1 MTQAMMQKLRA
12 FGRIQAQ
19 KIRKPKNQAEEAET
33 LVAEIEELAADEDFV
48 YATIA
53 QIEEGSGSLPVET
66 VPAEEPDPAEVP
78 PTTDET
84 QATTGQAQAGQTG
97 QEGQDTATEGDPK
110 QTGPMAARGKSG
122 TGKAAGTGKPP
133 MNKEGEDPSGQP
145 ATKGAARRA
154 GPQKGN
160 DQPGPEGQDEA
171 KKGGSPQKGRM
182 AGRGEPDTRKTGGE
196 SNKNQGADPSGQP
209 ATKGAARQAGTQ
221 KGNDQPGP
229 DGQDKAKKG
238 GLPKKGRMADR
249 GDQGKEKTAGAGD
262 EPDGNDRAD
271 ASGRPVKKGPA
282 RGARADA
289 AGPAEGGQS
298 KPMDHRAITAE
309 QGRITDEARD
319 LEERLKRLE
328 AASELSR
335 LRMAKAAEAAGRA
348 SGALERGQSKEAA
361 GLTKDGAMLLHEVA
375 RQVKGEIAREPAD
388 AVAMARDRAEELA
401 QRETEFAEMPPTAS
415 ASESESSGSESARGK
430 NGAKAGARGKE
441 TDAEMLERL
450 AEEARTLEQWL
461 KQIAGR
467 GEGKA
472 GEMARELLDQG
483 KMTEII
489 RQIDR
494 IAEMHQ
500 AGKSDEARSEAAK
513 VAQALEALARSLDML
528 HRDIVAP
535 RLAELVEAE
544 KRLADLS
551 EQLDSLKTDAEV
563 DAWHRQTMTLVRDLE
578 KKEAMTEVVAELEKA
593 LVDAGWRA
601 PGGTWTFNTPNGNW
615 RAPVPYTDALKK
627 VARRIQD
634 QIQEMILKDMMSS
647 RDETTPPEFKELVE
661 RYYEVLSREGGGDS
675 RRPR

>member
-1 MTQAMMQKLRA
+1 MERTSRA
-12 FGRIQAQ
+12 PGR
-19 KIRKPKNQAEEAET
+19 
-33 LVAEIEELAADEDFV
+33 
-48 YATIA
+48 
-53 QIEEGSGSLPVET
+53 
-66 VPAEEPDPAEVP
+66 
-78 PTTDET
+78 
-84 QATTGQAQAGQTG
+84 
-97 QEGQDTATEGDPK
+97 
-110 QTGPMAARGKSG
+110 SG
-122 TGKAAGTGKPP
+122 TRPRR
-133 MNKEGEDPSGQP
+133 EDHQRTAWP
-145 ATKGAARRA
+145 ADSR
-154 GPQKGN
+154 QKGN
-160 DQPGPEGQDEA
+160 DQLGPEDQNEA
-171 KKGGSPQKGRM
+171 KKGGS
-182 AGRGEPDTRKTGGE
+182 A
-196 SNKNQGADPSGQP
+196 
-209 ATKGAARQAGTQ
+209 
-221 KGNDQPGP
+221 
-229 DGQDKAKKG
+229 
-238 GLPKKGRMADR
+238 KKGRMADR
-249 GDQGKEKTAGAGD
+249 GEPGKEKAPGAGD

-271 ASGRPVKKGPA
+271 ASGQPKRKKSAAP
-282 RGARADA
+282 GAMSD

-328 AASELSR
+328 PASELSK

-361 GLTKDGAMLLHEVA
+361 GLTKNGAMLLHEVA

-401 QRETEFAEMPPTAS
+401 QREAEFAEMPQTAS
-415 ASESESSGSESARGK
+415 ASDSESSGSESARGEK
-430 NGAKAGARGKE
+430 GAKAGARGKE

-461 KQIAGR
+461 KQVAGR

-500 AGKSDEARSEAAK
+500 AGKSDEARGEAAK

-544 KRLADLS
+544 KRVADLS

-601 PGGTWTFNTPNGNW
+601 AGGTWTWNTPNGNW
-615 RAPVPYTDALKK
+615 RAPVPYKDSLKR

-675 RRPR
+675 GRRLRICPPLRKGDTGGFLSAATPETFTPFS